1 MADAIRA
8 SESINIGRW
17 AGGSTNIAE
26 MEISGRNVE
35 LMLRRDVKEFR
46 DRIDMEGIVEAGAVK
61 KRLVVVDQFPKT
73 GVQVPAGTA
82 VNLTFMYKDQFDIGI
97 MKDMSPEMMSKYK
110 DDKVRKV
117 IDDISSNTETKKVL
131 EADKK
136 YEELSTGEKAT
147 IKNYAI
153 EKVILPADASEE
165 KVEAVYKDLRF
176 INNF

>member
-8 SESINIGRW
+8 GESINIGRW
-17 AGGSTNIAE
+17 AGDSTKIAE

-35 LMLRRDVKEFR
+35 LMLRRDVEEFR
-46 DRIDMEGIVEAGAVK
+46 DRIDIGIVEAEAVR
-61 KRLVVVDQFPKT
+61 KRFVVVDQFPKA

-82 VNLTFMYKDQFDIGI
+82 INLIFMYKDQIDIGI
-97 MKDMSPEMMSKYK
+97 MKDMSSEMMNKYK

-117 IDDISSNTETKKVL
+117 IEDISSNAETKKVL
-131 EADKK
+131 EVDKK

-147 IKNYAI
+147 MKNYAI
-153 EKVILPADASEE
+153 EKGILPAEASEK

-176 INNF
+176 IHNF

>member
-8 SESINIGRW
+8 GESINIGRW
-17 AGGSTNIAE
+17 AGDSTNIAE
-26 MEISGRNVE
+26 MEISGRSVE

-46 DRIDMEGIVEAGAVK
+46 DRIDIEGIVEAEAVK
-61 KRLVVVDQFPKT
+61 KRFVVVDQFPKT

-82 VNLTFMYKDQFDIGI
+82 VNLIFMYKDSIHVGNI
-97 MKDMSPEMMSKYK
+97 KDLSPEMMGKYK
-110 DDKVRKV
+110 DNNVRKV
-117 IDDISSNTETKKVL
+117 IEDISSNAETKKVL

-147 IKNYAI
+147 MKNYAI
-153 EKVILPADASEE
+153 EKVILPAEASEE

-176 INNF
+176 IHNF